1 MMMMGK
7 MTMVMIK
14 IMVTTMLMSEDDGNN
29 FNNHN
34 SNNNKH
40 NTPITSDKITAQYD
54 PASSQSHAGS

>member
-1 MMMMGK
+1 
-7 MTMVMIK
+7 
-14 IMVTTMLMSEDDGNN
+14 MLMSEDDGNN